1 MSPRADGRLRLLGM
15 LLLCLLPLA
24 AAWFSYRFLPPEGGK
39 SYGEMLP
46 TVRFAA
52 AAQQAWPHG
61 QWVLVTQ
68 ADEACQAVCHQR
80 LHAMRQVHLA
90 LGEAAPRVRR
100 VLLDDGAVARAG
112 EGVLQLPPAQ
122 PVRSV
127 RQGFYLIDPQGN
139 QLLFYADT
147 LRPERIIRELAMV
160 LKVNN
165 GMG

>member
-1 MSPRADGRLRLLGM
+1 MNARRTGRLRLLAM
-15 LLLCLLPLA
+15 LALCLLPLA
-24 AAWFSYRFLPPEGGK
+24 AAWFSYRFLPPAGGK

-52 AAQQAWPHG
+52 AAQQAWPRG

-68 ADEACQAVCHQR
+68 ADETCQASCRQR
-80 LHAMRQVHLA
+80 LYAMRQVHLA

-100 VLLDDGAVARAG
+100 VLLQDGVAAAAG
-112 EGVLQLPPAQ
+112 DGWLLLPQPLPAR
-122 PVRSV
+122 PE

-139 QLLFYADT
+139 QLLFYADS

>member
-1 MSPRADGRLRLLGM
+1 MSPRGLGRLRLLAM
-15 LLLCLLPLA
+15 LALCLLPLG

-39 SYGEMLP
+39 SYGELLP

-52 AAQQAWPHG
+52 AAQQAWPRG

-68 ADEACQAVCHQR
+68 AEETCQASCRQR

-100 VLLDDGAVARAG
+100 VLLDEGAVARAG
-112 EGVLQLPPAQ
+112 DGVLRLPPALSA
-122 PVRSV
+122 RSA
-127 RQGFYLIDPQGN
+127 RPGFYLIDPQGN
-139 QLLFYADT
+139 QLLFYADS

>member
-1 MSPRADGRLRLLGM
+1 MTARRAGQLRLLAM
-15 LLLCLLPLA
+15 LALCLLPVV

-46 TVRFAA
+46 TVHFVAA
-52 AAQQAWPHG
+52 EQQAWPRG

-68 ADEACQAVCHQR
+68 TAAACLQPCRQR
-80 LHAMRQVHLA
+80 LYAMRQVHLA

-100 VLLDDGAVARAG
+100 VLLHDRQAVAASD
-112 EGVLQLPPAQ
+112 GVLLLPQRHTLQ
-122 PVRSV
+122 PE

>member
-1 MSPRADGRLRLLGM
+1 MNTRRAGQLRLLAM
-15 LLLCLLPLA
+15 LALCLLPVV
-24 AAWFSYRFLPPEGGK
+24 AAWLSYRFLPPAGGK

-46 TVRFAA
+46 TVHFMAA
-52 AAQQAWPHG
+52 GQQAWPRG

-68 ADEACQAVCHQR
+68 TAAACQQSCRQR
-80 LHAMRQVHLA
+80 LYAMRQVHLA

-100 VLLDDGAVARAG
+100 VLLHERQAIAVSD
-112 EGVLQLPPAQ
+112 GVLLLPQRYAIQ
-122 PVRSV
+122 PERS
-127 RQGFYLIDPQGN
+127 GFYLIDPQGN

-147 LRPERIIRELAMV
+147 LRPERIIRELVMV